1 MARGPYTIGLALAAA
16 RKLRA
21 AGIIHRSAWKVN
33 SQKLAQDYTEGYDVL
48 VARSLGKEKM
58 WWTGEGHKT

>member
-21 AGIIHRSAWKVN
+21 AGMIHPTSWKGN
-33 SQKLAQDYTEGYDVL
+33 SPNFALTEF
-48 VARSLGKEKM
+48 
-58 WWTGEGHKT
+58 